1 MSFNMPRDT
10 SNVTDRSAERERRR
24 QARTEE
30 MSYHDVVADVSSDE
44 DMGAAGESANVRQRD
59 TLNSQFNAMREDFK
73 IVLERRDAQI
83 FDLSAQFGKANTRIS
98 ILTAALMESLH
109 GQWRSL
115 TDERDAAEARH
126 RQKLDKLSEQINV
139 IRGLVGG
146 DGNEYAQ
153 ARLDELNRKIHQ

>member
-24 QARTEE
+24 QARIEE

-44 DMGAAGESANVRQRD
+44 DMGAGGDDPNAGQRD
-59 TLNSQFNAMREDFK
+59 TLHSQYDAMREDFK
-73 IVLERRDAQI
+73 KVLERRDAQI
-83 FDLSAQFGKANTRIS
+83 FDLSSQFGKANTRIS

-109 GQWRSL
+109 GQWRNL
-115 TDERDAAEARH
+115 TDEREAAEARH
-126 RQKLDKLSEQINV
+126 RQNLNKLTEQINV
-139 IRGLVGG
+139 IRELVGG

-153 ARLDELNRKIHQ
+153 ARLDELNRKIQQ